1 MPGFGFNAL
10 RQSDLTGDVSVEAV
24 LWCMHSQ
31 ISKPVV

>member
-24 LWCMHSQ
+24 SWCMPSLV
-31 ISKPVV
+31 SKPVE